1 MNRKANEN
9 MAEAGE
15 TTCDASKL
23 SELEVTGGEC
33 EACDADVNVK
43 S

>member
-15 TTCDASKL
+15 TTHDESKL
-23 SELEVTGGEC
+23 NKLEVDRGEC
-33 EACDADVNVK
+33 EACDADVKGK

>member
-9 MAEAGE
+9 MAEARE
-15 TTCDASKL
+15 TTCDESKL
-23 SELEVTGGEC
+23 SELEVNKGEC
-33 EACDADVNVK
+33 EACDADVMVK